1 MAAAARGDGAGVRS
15 GAGRTGT
22 GREAARHDASRR
34 ALCAGAC
41 ASVWRRRAYH
51 VLADPADGRLPGAHG
66 EQLSYAT
73 RKLQRRARARVVGA
87 AWVWVGLR
95 WAPGARQLWGARLRV
110 DHRPDGALAS
120 SAELSGS
127 AEPSGRA
134 VAASPG
140 CRTRRHVSARRRRC
154 AQSSCATE
162 TSSRPASERTEHLL
176 ELRNTSPAARAR
188 QSGLAG
194 PLEPK
199 VDEARVRLRSHRIVR
214 LLGSEIPVHCLR
226 RGLAQWHWCSWH

>member
-1 MAAAARGDGAGVRS
+1 MRSQGGPRRAWPRRREEMVRASARVRGAPARVERPLATTPRVELPVREHAPRS
-15 GAGRTGT
+15 GGGAPITSCLIPLT
-22 GREAARHDASRR
+22 VACQAHVASSS
-34 ALCAGAC
+34 AT
-41 ASVWRRRAYH
+41 
-51 VLADPADGRLPGAHG
+51 P
-66 EQLSYAT
+66 T
-73 RKLQRRARARVVGA
+73 RKFQRRARARVVGA

-140 CRTRRHVSARRRRC
+140 CRTRRQVSAGRRRC

-162 TSSRPASERTEHLL
+162 TSSRSASEPTEHLL
-176 ELRNTSPAARAR
+176 ELRKTSPAARAR
-188 QSGLAG
+188 QSGLTR

-199 VDEARVRLRSHRIVR
+199 VDEARVRSQPGPKRVEIYVSFRSH
-214 LLGSEIPVHCLR
+214 
-226 RGLAQWHWCSWH
+226 A